1 MSIDKIYDNELE
13 SVVGKN
19 PLQRQVGG
27 NHYKTMKI
35 QPLEFIEAN
44 ELSFCLANAVK
55 YICRHKKKNDGKNS
69 LEDIEKA
76 IHYLELHKE
85 IHYADQH
92 KK

>member
-1 MSIDKIYDNELE
+1 MSIDKIYDSELE

-55 YICRHKKKNDGKNS
+55 YICRHKNKNG

>member
-1 MSIDKIYDNELE
+1 MSIDKIYEDQVNRLVT
-13 SVVGKN
+13 SN
-19 PLQRQVGG
+19 PLEKQVGG
-27 NHYKTMKI
+27 DHYKSMKI

-85 IHYADQH
+85 IHYAN
-92 KK
+92 KS